1 MKPATSTLL
10 GVVISAAMSG
20 SSLAGVVAFWDF
32 NNGYSFPNESV
43 QIVHAATSGAG
54 TLYQQRADTDG
65 NGKGGNAFA
74 DVPLG
79 ISAVAGSAMAWDD
92 IAKSGDNDAEFFVTF
107 STTNI
112 KDLVVSFDLRG
123 NVDII
128 PSFDLKYAVKA
139 LVDVTDPTPE
149 VTGVV
154 KAFDGISD
162 VDYFEIYNNRAVNA
176 VASFTRITLDLSAI
190 SALNDSAVVSLR
202 FDDWSTGTANNDM
215 RIDNF
220 LVTGTAVPEPS
231 SALLGLL
238 GLTALLRRRR

>member
-1 MKPATSTLL
+1 MKPAPTSLL
-10 GVVISAAMSG
+10 GVAIFAAMS
-20 SSLAGVVAFWDF
+20 SSSFAGVVAFWDF
-32 NNGYSFPNESV
+32 NNGYAAADLSP
-43 QIVHAATSGAG
+43 QIVHPATSGTG

-65 NGKGGNAFA
+65 NGKGGVAFA

-79 ISAVAGSAMAWDD
+79 INAAAGQSIAWDD
-92 IAKSGDNDAEFFVTF
+92 LNKTGANDAEIFVTF

-123 NVDII
+123 NTGIV
-128 PSFDLKYAVKA
+128 PSFDLKYALTA
-139 LVDVTDPTPE
+139 LVDVTNPTD
-149 VTGVV
+149 VTGTIKDFSGV
-154 KAFDGISD
+154 SD
-162 VDYFEIYNNRAVNA
+162 VDYFGIYNNYSVNA
-176 VASFTRITLDLSAI
+176 VASFTRVTLDLSGI
-190 SALNDSAVVSLR
+190 TALNNSAVVALR
-202 FDDWSTGTANNDM
+202 FDDWSNGTGNNDM